1 MNDKPLDEAFYA
13 RPVLTVARALLG
25 KIFVIEHRGQRL
37 SGRIVETEA
46 YQSDIDQASHAYRGR
61 TPLNKAMF
69 GPPGRLYIYRSY
81 GIHFCMNVVTTHAQ
95 GPAAAVLLRAM
106 EPLEGVDAMKERRL
120 TDDRCA
126 LLRGPGNVCRA
137 LDLDL
142 SYCGASLLLGNPV
155 IVDAPLPAEVVVTTT
170 RIGITRSADLPWR
183 FYLAGNRAVSR
194 RDRKAEEAVSFKQLR

>member
-1 MNDKPLDEAFYA
+1 VSDPSLGEAFYA
-13 RPVLTVARALLG
+13 RPVLTVALALLG

-37 SGRIVETEA
+37 SGRIVETEG

-61 TPLNKAMF
+61 TPRNQAMF

-81 GIHFCMNVVTTHAQ
+81 GIHCCMNVVTTHGG

-106 EPLEGVDAMKERRL
+106 EPLEGEEAMKARRL
-120 TDDRCA
+120 AEDRCA

-142 SYCGASLLLGNPV
+142 SFSGASLLLGNPT
-155 IVDAPLPAEVVVTTT
+155 ILDAPLPAEAVVTTT

-194 RDRKAEEAVSFKQLR
+194 RNRKAEGAVCPSRLG